1 MVCPD
6 CEKGGTKVIDSR
18 EDDQAIRRRRECLA
32 CQFRFTTFER
42 IEVVHLIVVKR
53 DGARQPFS
61 KNKLL
66 KGIEL
71 AGQKRPL
78 VLEKIDLIANE
89 IERELYRE
97 CKDEVK
103 SIDIG
108 KQVLKHLRDI
118 DPIAYL
124 RFASVHR
131 SFDDVDSFQ
140 AELESIASTDKDQSL
155 RFSR

>member
-53 DGARQPFS
+53 DGAHQPFS

-140 AELESIASTDKDQSL
+140 AELESIASTDKD
-155 RFSR
+155 

>member
-71 AGQKRPL
+71 AGQKRPQ

-140 AELESIASTDKDQSL
+140 AELESIAATGKD
-155 RFSR
+155 

>member
-1 MVCPD
+1 MVCPE

-18 EDDQAIRRRRECLA
+18 EDDRAIRRRRECLA

-42 IEVVHLIVVKR
+42 IEVVHLMVVKR
-53 DGARQPFS
+53 DGTRQPFS

-97 CKDEVK
+97 CKDKVK
-103 SIDIG
+103 SIHIG

-140 AELESIASTDKDQSL
+140 AELESMTGATKN
-155 RFSR
+155 

>member
-140 AELESIASTDKDQSL
+140 AELESIASTDKD
-155 RFSR
+155 